1 MPPAAARPSETPDPS
16 AEGVIIGHDPSAL
29 AGGPPCYEAVSK
41 PQLRK
46 ATPSH
51 WVVELAPTSAMAF
64 AFKEVVAWP
73 VPFMALARRS
83 VGPTR
88 QGPSGRDDCHIFR
101 YVRSKLLEPV
111 LFTFPPATSPRVCG
125 HEGRRLDRDRRL
137 ALQDGIFA
145 SEGTVGIPLRARTR
159 DNTWCGRPKA

>member
-73 VPFMALARRS
+73 VPFTVSAW
-83 VGPTR
+83 